1 VNHPMHLNYY
11 CNIAEY
17 MHSKYIVRKF
27 HVNSGSLRSMNS
39 IIDREAAHVNS
50 GSQFIQFF
58 AS

>member
-1 VNHPMHLNYY
+1 MHLNYY